1 VEGTAFASLRLRDR
15 DAIIT
20 KNNLIFRVYGY
31 FHPPGAHV
39 CDVEYA
45 PAAVYKS
52 MDPRALRAKGKHVY
66 YKFYADGG
74 LRFVQQNYPQY
85 TVSYEPLQQRLVG
98 VRQELI
104 RRTGKPRE
112 GFKRLMEKPPKDALL
127 KALHKVFSLITTRS
141 MLQRK
146 DFGVF
151 GSLLHSFYHPNFSD
165 LDLIV
170 YSREKLG
177 KLRETLKEFYQ
188 EGSSALRNEFETEEA
203 VEGKR
208 WKFVNYGPKEC
219 LWHQRRKM
227 IYAVF
232 EDEKSGRVVK
242 TEFEPVKEWEEI
254 HNEYSPNTRVVK
266 RGWIKA
272 VARITDD
279 RDAPFIPSIYQIEPI
294 KVLEGARV
302 ENLQRVISYVEE
314 FRIQAERDEEVY
326 VEGNLEQVV
335 SSTKTFHQIT
345 LTYGPRY
352 YEQVLKV
359 LKN

>member
-1 VEGTAFASLRLRDR
+1 
-15 DAIIT
+15 
-20 KNNLIFRVYGY
+20 
-31 FHPPGAHV
+31 
-39 CDVEYA
+39 
-45 PAAVYKS
+45 
-52 MDPRALRAKGKHVY
+52 
-66 YKFYADGG
+66 
-74 LRFVQQNYPQY
+74 
-85 TVSYEPLQQRLVG
+85 
-98 VRQELI
+98 
-104 RRTGKPRE
+104 
-112 GFKRLMEKPPKDALL
+112 MEKPPRDALL
-127 KALHKVFSLITTRS
+127 KALHKVFSLITSMS

-170 YSREKLG
+170 YSGEKLS
-177 KLRETLKEFYQ
+177 KLRETLKEFYR
-188 EGSSALRNEFETEEA
+188 EELSPLRNEFETEEA
-203 VEGKR
+203 VNGKHWR
-208 WKFVNYGPKEC
+208 FVNYSPKEYV
-219 LWHQRRKM
+219 WHQRRKM

-232 EDEKSGRVVK
+232 EDEESGRVVK

-254 HNEYSPNTRVVK
+254 HNEYNSNTRVVK

-279 RDAPFIPSIYQIEPI
+279 CDAPFMPSIYQIEPI
-294 KVLEGARV
+294 RVLEGARV

-314 FRIQAERDEEVY
+314 FRMQAERDEEVY

>member
-1 VEGTAFASLRLRDR
+1 
-15 DAIIT
+15 
-20 KNNLIFRVYGY
+20 
-31 FHPPGAHV
+31 
-39 CDVEYA
+39 
-45 PAAVYKS
+45 
-52 MDPRALRAKGKHVY
+52 
-66 YKFYADGG
+66 
-74 LRFVQQNYPQY
+74 
-85 TVSYEPLQQRLVG
+85 
-98 VRQELI
+98 
-104 RRTGKPRE
+104 
-112 GFKRLMEKPPKDALL
+112 MEKPPKDALL
-127 KALHKVFSLITTRS
+127 KALHRMFTMITTRLI
-141 MLQRK
+141 LQRK

-151 GSLLHSFYHPNFSD
+151 GSLLHSFYHPKFSD

-170 YSREKLG
+170 YGREKLG

-188 EGSSALRNEFETEEA
+188 EKPSPLQNEFETEEA
-203 VEGKR
+203 VKGKHWR
-208 WKFVNYGPKEC
+208 FVNYSAKEY

-242 TEFEPVKEWEEI
+242 TEFEPVKEWKEI
-254 HNEYSPNTRVVK
+254 RNEYNSKTRVVK

-279 RDAPFIPSIYQIEPI
+279 RDASFIPSIYQIEPI
-294 KVLEGARV
+294 KVFEGARV

-314 FRIQAERDEEVY
+314 FRMQADRDEEVY
-326 VEGNLEQVV
+326 VEGNLEQVI